1 MAAAESTSR
10 RDSPAEGDPTRDG
23 GRAPKV
29 LYIGGTGRTGSTIL
43 EKLLG
48 QIEGVFSAGEL
59 TFLWSHSLGL
69 GGRCSCGSPL
79 TSCDVWSSVLTS
91 AFDGDQPDHRRMV
104 TLRRRFWSGH
114 LPLMVVPG
122 EGRRGLRR
130 LAELPQVIERVYRA
144 LAAVTGAR
152 LIVDTSK
159 EPHYSYILR
168 EATNLDVY
176 FLHLVRDPRA
186 VGYSWR
192 QRRIDPGLDGD
203 VARERRGPLRTSLY
217 YAVSNTAAEALWS
230 RDPHYRL
237 LRYEDFVGRPAET
250 LQAIGDLCG
259 EDFASAGVLDGKRFT
274 VRSFHSAWG
283 NPNRFEHG
291 TVELRP
297 DERWRSAISVLDRS
311 ILTTLLWPFV
321 VHYGYRQGKPPSRRF
336 APTRQPLLPQ

>member
-1 MAAAESTSR
+1 L
-10 RDSPAEGDPTRDG
+10 
-23 GRAPKV
+23 APKV

-48 QIEGVFSAGEL
+48 QIDGVFSAGEL

-69 GGRCSCGSPL
+69 GGRCSCGNRM
-79 TSCDVWSSVLTS
+79 TSCDVWSSVLAS
-91 AFDGDQPDHRRMV
+91 AFDGEQPDYGRMV
-104 TLRRRFWSGH
+104 SLRRRFWSGH
-114 LPLMVVPG
+114 LPLMLVPG

-130 LAELPQVIERVYRA
+130 LEELPQVVERVYRT

-152 LIVDTSK
+152 VIVDTSK

-192 QRRIDPGLDGD
+192 QRRIDPGLDGE
-203 VARERRGPLRTSLY
+203 VPRERRGPLRTSLY

-230 RDPHYRL
+230 RDPRYRL
-237 LRYEDFVGRPAET
+237 LRYEDFIQRPGET
-250 LQAIGDLCG
+250 LQAIGELCG
-259 EDFASAGVLDGKRFT
+259 EDFGSAGVLDGKRFT

-291 TVELRP
+291 TVELQA
-297 DERWRSAISVLDRS
+297 DERWRSGISALDRS
-311 ILTTLLWPFV
+311 ILTMLLWPFV
-321 VHYGYRQGKPPSRRF
+321 ARYGYREGRASTQRVARARPL
-336 APTRQPLLPQ
+336 LLPQ